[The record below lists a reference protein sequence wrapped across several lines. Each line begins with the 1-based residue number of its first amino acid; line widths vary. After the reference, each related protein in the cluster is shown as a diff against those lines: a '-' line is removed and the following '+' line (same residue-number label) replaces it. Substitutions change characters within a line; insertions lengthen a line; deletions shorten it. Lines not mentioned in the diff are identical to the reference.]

1 MASNGTQQK
10 LIDMPAQL
18 KNGLLYRP
26 DFISEE
32 EEQTLLA
39 TIRALPL
46 ERPLYRGEYLAKR
59 RSMGFGWGYDFD
71 RKRLIPGPPLPRFL
85 QPLQRKIAKWLDIPR
100 RRIAEALVTEYAP
113 GAAIGWHR
121 DNEEFEHVIGVSLD
135 GWCHM
140 RFRPVRGRVGYEEL
154 AHYNRGEHVQRSRES
169 GYATGAFGHPASNG
183 IRPAKSLGRTSE
195 GCFSL
200 DLEPRS
206 IYVMQKAV
214 RWDWQ
219 HRIPPTKTMRYS
231 ITFRSLPAAQR
242 R

>member
-1 MASNGTQQK
+1 MAGYMTEVRLPSGRAGSDRIFRMARHGAQQK
-10 LIDMPAQL
+10 LIDTPTHL
-18 KNGLLYRP
+18 GNGLLYRP

-32 EEQTLLA
+32 EEKTLLA

-59 RSMGFGWGYDFD
+59 RSMGFGWGYDFN

-121 DNEEFEHVIGVSLD
+121 DREEFERVIGVSLG

-140 RFRPVRGRVGYEEL
+140 RLRP
-154 AHYNRGEHVQRSRES
+154 
-169 GYATGAFGHPASNG
+169 T
-183 IRPAKSLGRTSE
+183 KSLGQTSE
-195 GCFSL
+195 GYFSL

-219 HRIPPTKTMRYS
+219 HSIEKTKTMRYS
-231 ITFRSLPAAQR
+231 ITFRSLPG
-242 R
+242 